1 MALARPIVAAAPSVL
16 LFEKSGFADLEHPEA
31 TSPSQGAHRPSSP
44 LKEAGRC
51 LTA

>member
-16 LFEKSGFADLEHPEA
+16 LFEKFCFAEPD
-31 TSPSQGAHRPSSP
+31 GPSSRP
-44 LKEAGRC
+44 KEAGRC